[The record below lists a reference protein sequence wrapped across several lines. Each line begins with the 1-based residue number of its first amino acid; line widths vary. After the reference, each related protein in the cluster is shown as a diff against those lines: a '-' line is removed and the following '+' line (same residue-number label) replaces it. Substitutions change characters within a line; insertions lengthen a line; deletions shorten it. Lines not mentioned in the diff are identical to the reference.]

1 MNIHENKQ
9 GQFMR
14 INMRLKKS
22 EYIVYVV
29 SSLLFLIKKQILK
42 VVTNTVT
49 VILIPGDDQKWLQDL
64 KLILQ

>member
-1 MNIHENKQ
+1 
-9 GQFMR
+9 MR

-42 VVTNTVT
+42 VVTNSVT
-49 VILIPGDDQKWLQDL
+49 VILIPGYDQKWLQDL
-64 KLILQ
+64 KLILQWSV